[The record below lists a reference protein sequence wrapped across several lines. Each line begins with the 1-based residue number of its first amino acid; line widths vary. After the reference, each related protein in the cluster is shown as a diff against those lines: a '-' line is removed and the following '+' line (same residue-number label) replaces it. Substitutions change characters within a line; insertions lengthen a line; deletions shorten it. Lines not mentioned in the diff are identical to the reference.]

1 MDTSKA
7 GMFDFLAR
15 TSNIGGSVVAL
26 GAIGGTLALD
36 FPTAMAL
43 GLGAVGYAGG
53 FLMFSQS
60 KQEIVLEHAE
70 DKVELASITQNIEDL
85 RQSIA
90 EHSSKLPVEILS
102 VLADIFEVFEEVVPR
117 WDELKSFTEQKY
129 TVNAIITDYM
139 PTIITNYM
147 NIPKSYYR
155 NAAKKQVAD
164 DIVEQLTTLLEALE
178 EIRDSL
184 YTGVEKDIKAQ
195 GAFLKERF
203 VKNQPSSLA
212 L

>member
-7 GMFDFLAR
+7 GVFDFLAR

-26 GAIGGTLALD
+26 GAIGGTTALD
-36 FPTAMAL
+36 FPAVVAL

-60 KQEIVLEHAE
+60 KQTILLEHAN
-70 DKVELASITQNIEDL
+70 DKVELESIERNIADL
-85 RQSIA
+85 RHSIH
-90 EHSSKLPVEILS
+90 EHASKLPTEILA
-102 VLADIFEVFEEVVPR
+102 VMDNIFEVLEEVVPR

-139 PTIITNYM
+139 PKIITNYM

-164 DIVEQLTTLLEALE
+164 EIVEQLTTLLEALE

-184 YTGVEKDIKAQ
+184 YKGVETDIKTQ
-195 GAFLKERF
+195 SAFLKERF
-203 VKNQPSSLA
+203 VKNQKSSLA